1 MSYKKEFYK
10 KFKNQVTEE
19 IRYFFYFKFDIELED
34 SPQILDDYL
43 YLEFWARGREYKI
56 RMRYEKD
63 LKNFLYLDIYDRE
76 YIIMEAVMAELL
88 KH

>member
-19 IRYFFYFKFDIELED
+19 IRYFFYFEFDIELED

-43 YLEFWARGREYKI
+43 YLEFWHAGRQTKI
-56 RMRYEKD
+56 RIPYTED
-63 LKNFLYLDIYDRE
+63 VDTFLEMDMYDRE
-76 YIIMEAVMAELL
+76 YFIMREVLDKIL
-88 KH
+88 D